1 LSGNKILL
9 IGKIPPPTGGVTV
22 HFERLIYHLK
32 PKVKYAIYDL
42 NKLDYINFLFI
53 LRQYA
58 ISHLHTSNVYLRLVF
73 SLYGKI
79 IRTKT
84 IITYHGDVGRFNKI
98 KNMIDCLSIR
108 FSDVPIVINKQSY
121 KKALVYNSN
130 TLLLSAFLK
139 PIDNKPIDL
148 ILLKKV
154 EQLQLKGKVYLTNA
168 FNLSFD
174 KNGKEIYGI
183 SSLLKMFSTLDSHQL
198 IIVDPS
204 GNYKKFINENAPELE
219 NAAFWVTEIINFHE
233 LLRISNGF
241 IRNTTTDGDS
251 LSIWESLSL
260 GKKTFATSIINRPNG
275 VILYKNV
282 EELKIK
288 LLDKNIKSR
297 YQYQY
302 RNTINH
308 LLNCYNKLEN

>member
-1 LSGNKILL
+1 
-9 IGKIPPPTGGVTV
+9 
-22 HFERLIYHLK
+22 
-32 PKVKYAIYDL
+32 
-42 NKLDYINFLFI
+42 
-53 LRQYA
+53 
-58 ISHLHTSNVYLRLVF
+58 
-73 SLYGKI
+73 
-79 IRTKT
+79 
-84 IITYHGDVGRFNKI
+84 
-98 KNMIDCLSIR
+98 
-108 FSDVPIVINKQSY
+108 
-121 KKALVYNSN
+121 
-130 TLLLSAFLK
+130 LLLSAFLK